1 MKIADSQL
9 LKKIKNTIAE
19 IDPMAVAILFGS
31 RATGKAR
38 KDSDWDILILLNK
51 SKISLKDEQQFRHNL
66 YDVELET
73 GELISTLIYSAKDWD
88 TKLSVTPIYQDVK
101 KFGIVL

>member
-1 MKIADSQL
+1 MKASDSQL

-51 SKISLKDEQQFRHNL
+51 PNVSLKDEEKFMHNL

-73 GELISTLIYSAKDWD
+73 GENISPLIYNFNDWD
-88 TKLSVTPIYQDVK
+88 TKLSVTPIYNAVK
-101 KFGIVL
+101 KYGIVL

>member
-1 MKIADSQL
+1 MTASDSQI
-9 LKKIKNTIAE
+9 LKKIKNTITR

-31 RATGKAR
+31 RATGKAG

-66 YDVELET
+66 YDIELET
-73 GELISTLIYSAKDWD
+73 GELISTLIYSSEDWN
-88 TKLSVTPIYQDVK
+88 TKLSVTPIYQAVK
-101 KFGIVL
+101 KHGIVL